1 MDHELRNLFDLR
13 WKERAQVLQKDF
25 LRVKEAMNA
34 RGVLN
39 SSMTIQNG
47 HEALLGE
54 FKTQRKLISTTIID
68 FVGKKQ
74 KVSSISKFQELAQEE
89 LSKRRSVLEREFN
102 SAFKNQESGLQNSA
116 MIAPF
121 LSLDDV
127 FPLATEE
134 LSVELNAAFVN
145 YNNAFGN
152 NLTDQ
157 LKNRFLNN
165 PILAVV
171 VLSVA
176 GATFIIGLLKL
187 LGIIG
192 FAE

>member
-1 MDHELRNLFDLR
+1 MDHELRKLFDLR
-13 WKERAQVLQKDF
+13 WKERAQVLQKEF
-25 LRVKEAMNA
+25 LLVKQEMNA

-47 HEALLGE
+47 HEALVAE

-68 FVGKKQ
+68 FVGKTQ
-74 KVSSISKFQELAQEE
+74 KVSLVSKFQDLAQEE
-89 LSKRRSVLEREFN
+89 LSKRRTVLENEFN
-102 SAFKNQESGLQNSA
+102 SAFNNQVSGLQNSA
-116 MIAPF
+116 MIAPY
-121 LSLDDV
+121 LSLADV

-134 LSVELNAAFVN
+134 LSVELDTAFVT
-145 YNNAFGN
+145 YNKAFGN

-157 LKNRFLNN
+157 IRNRFLNN

-176 GATFIIGLLKL
+176 GATFIFGLLKL
-187 LGIIG
+187 LGNN
-192 FAE
+192 